1 MKWKQTSL
9 PRKPGSINNIEI
21 TIDKKMKIIAD
32 NSILRYALVL
42 LSL

>member
-1 MKWKQTSL
+1 MKTKQTSL

-21 TIDKKMKIIAD
+21 TIDKNIKIIVD
-32 NSILRYALVL
+32 SSKLKYAFVL